1 MQDNVNEEMEVTPIK
16 IFGII
21 LPSLPTLMFKF
32 SWNFLRFKRNAKK
45 AGKVFRKE
53 LVKQGL
59 DKQTASE
66 LTELYMKSS
75 QIKNYIQTL
84 R

>member
-1 MQDNVNEEMEVTPIK
+1 MQKNVKEEGKVHPIK
-16 IFGII
+16 IFGMA
-21 LPSLPTLMFKF
+21 LPSLPLLIFRF
-32 SWNFLRFKRNAKK
+32 SRIFLRFKREAKK

-75 QIKNYIQTL
+75 EMKNFIQTF

>member
-1 MQDNVNEEMEVTPIK
+1 MQKNINKKGNNTPIK
-16 IFGII
+16 IFGIV
-21 LPSLPTLMFKF
+21 LPSLPFLIFRF
-32 SWNFLRFKRNAKK
+32 GRVFLRFKREAKK
-45 AGKVFRKE
+45 AGKIFRKE

-59 DKQTASE
+59 DKQIATE

-75 QIKNYIQTL
+75 EMKNFVQSF